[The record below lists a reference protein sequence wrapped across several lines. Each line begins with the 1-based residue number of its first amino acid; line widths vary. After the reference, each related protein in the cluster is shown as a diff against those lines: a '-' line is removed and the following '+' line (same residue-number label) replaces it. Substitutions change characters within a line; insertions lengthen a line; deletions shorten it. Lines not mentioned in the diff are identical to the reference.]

1 MPDDMQSMPQLGET
15 SASMP
20 DVTKLSFLSAEWINE
35 RIFNVTAKVDSYIDR
50 IVDQGLLVD
59 GYGPFEAPISD
70 EVLERITP
78 DQFRSLYDSEPSL
91 EGKAALIRRVKA
103 LKLDIQELLP
113 TEESLL
119 AMMMPTAPLE
129 MNPVNA
135 LSSSEAP
142 V

>member
-20 DVTKLSFLSAEWINE
+20 DVTKLSFLSAGWINE

-91 EGKAALIRRVKA
+91 EGKAALIRRVKE

-129 MNPVNA
+129 VNPENA

>member
-35 RIFNVTAKVDSYIDR
+35 RIFHVTQKVDSYIDR

-91 EGKAALIRRVKA
+91 EGKAALIRRVKE

-129 MNPVNA
+129 VNPENA

>member
-20 DVTKLSFLSAEWINE
+20 DVTKLSFLSAEWINK
-35 RIFNVTAKVDSYIDR
+35 RIFNVSQKVDSYIDR

-59 GYGPFEAPISD
+59 GFAPFEAPISD

-78 DQFRSLYDSEPSL
+78 DQFRALYDSEPSI
-91 EGKAALIRRVKA
+91 EGKAALIQRVKP
-103 LKLDIQELLP
+103 LKLDIPGLLP
-113 TEESLL
+113 PEASLL
-119 AMMMPTAPLE
+119 AMLTTPLE
-129 MNPVNA
+129 VDPVNA
-135 LSSSEAP
+135 VSSTDAS

>member
-15 SASMP
+15 SASTP

-35 RIFNVTAKVDSYIDR
+35 RIFHVTQKVDSYVDR

-59 GYGPFEAPISD
+59 GFAPFEAPISD

-78 DQFRSLYDSEPSL
+78 DQFRGLYDSEPSI
-91 EGKAALIRRVKA
+91 EGKAALIQRVKA
-103 LKLDIQELLP
+103 LKLDIQGLLP

-119 AMMMPTAPLE
+119 AMMATPLE
-129 MNPVNA
+129 VVPVNA